1 MHLRPYVLLAL
12 FAAACQAEPQPAP
25 VAAPVEVRAPAPA
38 AETLFD
44 GATLANWDGDPR
56 FWRVENGCIV
66 GESTTTNPCN
76 ATTYLLWRGGALE
89 DFELELDFRL
99 TGGNS
104 GVQFRSED
112 RGGWQVAGFQADL
125 EDGPNWSGCLYEQDG
140 AGVVATRGEEVL
152 LDGNGARK
160 ERFGDAAKL
169 LELVKP
175 REWNRYRISA
185 RGERVELSING
196 TLFTSV
202 VDLRPERRLA
212 GLLALQLH
220 QGPPMK
226 AEYRNFELRRLPKA
240 DARAVVAPAPKP
252 AVASDG
258 AHRISPNFQ
267 GTKPNWI
274 WSSADSPDWDTIVL
288 ARNFQLAT
296 PPVRT
301 LLRGSAD
308 NHVRV
313 FLNGQLA
320 LTNDDWAQALEV
332 DVSKLVKD
340 GDNELIAL
348 AWNEG
353 GIAAAWFELVAE
365 RDGARPLRV
374 LSDGSWTA
382 QRLSV
387 NTDRATWT
395 PATLDRARFS
405 PAHVVGGFGMA
416 PWGSLAFAAPAA
428 VADERALPAEDLV
441 LLPGFRAELLYSVPK
456 AQQGSWVSLCE
467 DPAGRFYTSDQ
478 YGGLFRI
485 SVGATAAETKVEP
498 VPIELGSAH
507 GLCWAFDSLYAV
519 VSESSGRDNGLYR
532 VRDTDGDD
540 VLDNVQLLR
549 KFEGGGEH
557 GPHAVVLSPDGTGL
571 WIVGGNHTPLPE
583 PIDVYL
589 RPKNWAEDILLP
601 RIEDPNG
608 HAVGIRAPGGWIVV
622 TDSEAKRWTL
632 FCAGFRN
639 AYDIAFN
646 TDGELFTFDSDM
658 EWDIGTPWYQP
669 TRIFHCV
676 SGADYGW
683 RGGPGKMPPDYP
695 DTWPSVVDIGMSSP
709 TGVTFGTGAKFPQK
723 YQRAMFA
730 LDWAYGKVYAVHMEP
745 KGSTYT
751 GSFEEFASGRPF
763 PVTDIVIGKDGAMY
777 ITTGGRRTQSGLYRI
792 TWAGAPEAV
801 DSVAAGRSQQAM
813 PDFELRHAC
822 EDAYAGSSGNDFE
835 STEAAE
841 VLSGYL
847 SSGRGFT
854 ARAARL
860 ALQNFDPKHWYDGAV
875 IGNTQALIALLNT
888 HPQEYGGAVV
898 DALEASFQSPGE
910 LKLVEKLRVTALA
923 LCRAPQ
929 TKDAL
934 VARVRPLLEKLY
946 PYGSARIDR
955 ELLQVLVALDSPRAL
970 VPALDVLESNA
981 PQEERIW
988 AAYCLRVAG
997 AGWTPELRERQFRG
1011 LASLLE
1017 VAKGGHSLR
1026 KYIEEIRRQSAEFLD
1041 DDTHALVA
1049 PFLEAPKP
1057 VVAAAAA
1064 KVEPMKFVRNWTR
1077 DDLAGFVKEPLVA
1090 RNFER
1095 GRELFT
1101 RARCAEC
1108 HRMAGEGGGTGPDLT
1123 GAGSRFSRSDWLDNL
1138 LEPSKVISDQYQDT
1152 EVLTTDGEL
1161 YVGRIERDDAT
1172 GITLRRLPP
1181 QEDTIDLAREQI
1193 ERRRLYPYS
1202 RMPAGLLDVLSEDDV
1217 RDLAAYVLSGAN
1229 AASPEFSKP

>member
-1 MHLRPYVLLAL
+1 MHRRPLVLLAL
-12 FAAACQAEPQPAP
+12 LAAACQGEPQPAP
-25 VAAPVEVRAPAPA
+25 TPAPVEVRAPAPA
-38 AETLFD
+38 AEALFD

-66 GESTTTNPCN
+66 GESTTANPCN
-76 ATTYLLWRGGALE
+76 ATTYLLWRGTPLE
-89 DFELELDFRL
+89 DFELALDFRL

-125 EDGPNWSGCLYEQDG
+125 EDGPSWTGCLYEQDG

-160 ERFGDAAKL
+160 ERFGDGAKL

-175 REWNRYRISA
+175 REWNRYRIVA

-212 GLLALQLH
+212 GLVALQLH

-226 AEYRNFELRRLPKA
+226 TEFRNFELKRLPKSV
-240 DARAVVAPAPKP
+240 ARAVVAPTPKP
-252 AVASDG
+252 EAAATG
-258 AHRISPNFQ
+258 AQRFSPNYQ

-274 WSSADSPDWDTIVL
+274 WSNPESPDWDTVVL
-288 ARNFQLAT
+288 ARRFELAT

-313 FLNGQLA
+313 FLNGKLA

-332 DVSKLVKD
+332 DVSKLVQD
-340 GDNELIAL
+340 GDNELVAL

-353 GIAAAWFELVAE
+353 GQAAAWFELVAE

-382 QRLSV
+382 QRLSIH
-387 NTDRATWT
+387 TDRATWT
-395 PATLDRARFS
+395 PASLDRARFS
-405 PAHVVGGFGMA
+405 PAHVVGAFGMA
-416 PWGSLAFAAPAA
+416 PWGLLTFGSPAI
-428 VADERALPAEDLV
+428 VAQEHALPAEDLV

-456 AQQGSWVSLCE
+456 AQEGSWVSLCE

-478 YGGLFRI
+478 YGGMFRI
-485 SVGATAAETKVEP
+485 TVGATAADTKVEP
-498 VPIELGSAH
+498 VPLEIGSAQ

-519 VSESSGRDNGLYR
+519 VSESSGGDNGLYR
-532 VRDTDGDD
+532 LRDTNGDD
-540 VLDNVQLLR
+540 VLDEVKLLR
-549 KFEGGGEH
+549 AMGSGGEH
-557 GPHAVVLSPDGTGL
+557 GPHAVIPGQNGAL

-583 PIDVYL
+583 PIDAYL

-709 TGVTFGTGAKFPQK
+709 TGVTFGTGAKFPFK

-730 LDWAYGKVYAVHMEP
+730 LDWAYGKIYAVHMEP

-751 GSFEEFASGRPF
+751 GKFEEFASGRPF
-763 PVTDIVIGKDGAMY
+763 PVTDVVIAKDGAMY
-777 ITTGGRRTQSGLYRI
+777 VTTGGRRTQSGLYRI
-792 TWAGAPEAV
+792 TWTGAPGELV
-801 DSVAAGRSQQAM
+801 AM
-813 PDFELRHAC
+813 PTVRSKEITAAVERRRYAEFLHDGQRYDGFVEQERVEFLANASTWGDPFERR
-822 EDAYAGSSGNDFE
+822 
-835 STEAAE
+835 AE
-841 VLSGYL
+841 
-847 SSGRGFT
+847 
-854 ARAARL
+854 RL
-860 ALQNFDPKHWYDGAV
+860 ALQAADPELWFKGGD
-875 IGNTQALIALLNT
+875 NTQQLIALLNT
-888 HPQEYGGAVV
+888 HPEEYGDAVV
-898 DALEASFQSPGE
+898 NALETSFQSPSRE
-910 LKLVEKLRVTALA
+910 ILVEKLRVTALA

-929 TKDAL
+929 TKEAL

-955 ELLQVLVALDSPRAL
+955 ELLQVLVALDSPHAL

-997 AGWTPELRERQFRG
+997 AGWTPELRLRQFRG
-1011 LASLLE
+1011 LASLLA

-1041 DDTHALVA
+1041 DETHELVA

-1057 VVAAAAA
+1057 VAASAPA
-1064 KVEPMKFVRNWTR
+1064 VEPMKFVRTWTR
-1077 DDLAGFVKEPLVA
+1077 EELGTFVREPLVA

-1161 YVGRIERDDAT
+1161 YVGRIERDDAS

-1229 AASPEFSKP
+1229 PASPEFSKP

>member
-1 MHLRPYVLLAL
+1 MHRRPLVLLAL
-12 FAAACQAEPQPAP
+12 LAAACQGEPQPAP
-25 VAAPVEVRAPAPA
+25 TPAPVEVRAPAPA
-38 AETLFD
+38 VEALFD

-66 GESTTTNPCN
+66 GESTTANPCN
-76 ATTYLLWRGGALE
+76 ATTYLLWRGTPLE
-89 DFELELDFRL
+89 DFELALDFRL

-112 RGGWQVAGFQADL
+112 RGNWQVAGFQADL

-160 ERFGDAAKL
+160 ERFGDGAKL

-175 REWNRYRISA
+175 REWNRYVIRA

-220 QGPPMK
+220 AGPPMK
-226 AEYRNFELRRLPKA
+226 AEYRNFELKRLPKA

-252 AVASDG
+252 ETATPEAQ
-258 AHRISPNFQ
+258 RFSPNYQ

-274 WSSADSPDWDTIVL
+274 WSSAQSPDSDTVVL

-320 LTNDDWAQALEV
+320 LTNDDWSKALEV

-340 GDNELIAL
+340 GDNELVAL

-353 GIAAAWFELVAE
+353 GPAGAWFELVAE
-365 RDGARPLRV
+365 RDGARPLRL

-387 NTDRATWT
+387 NAERATWT
-395 PATLDRARFS
+395 PATLDRTRFS

-416 PWGSLAFAAPAA
+416 PWGSLSFGSPAQ
-428 VADERALPAEDLV
+428 EPTEHALPAEELV

-456 AQQGSWVSLCE
+456 AQEGSWVSLCE

-485 SVGATAAETKVEP
+485 TVGATAADTSVEP
-498 VPIELGSAH
+498 VPLEIGSAQ

-519 VSESSGRDNGLYR
+519 VSESSGGENGLYR
-532 VRDTDGDD
+532 IRDTNGDD
-540 VLDNVQLLR
+540 VLDEVKLLR
-549 KFEGGGEH
+549 AMGSGGEH
-557 GPHAVVLSPDGTGL
+557 GPHAVILGADGSL

-583 PIDVYL
+583 PIDSFS
-589 RPKNWAEDILLP
+589 RPRNWAEDLLEP

-608 HAVGIRAPGGWIVV
+608 HAVGIRAPAGWVV
-622 TDSEAKRWTL
+622 RTDAEGKRWDL
-632 FCAGFRN
+632 WACGFRN
-639 AYDIAFN
+639 AYDIAFDN
-646 TDGELFTFDSDM
+646 EGELFTFDSDM
-658 EWDIGTPWYQP
+658 EWDMGAPWYRP
-669 TRIFHCV
+669 TRIFHV
-676 SGADYGW
+676 VRGADFGW
-683 RGGPGKMPPDYP
+683 RGGPGKMPPTYP
-695 DTWPSVVDIGMSSP
+695 DTWPSVVDIGASSP
-709 TGVTFGTGAKFPQK
+709 TGITFGYGAKFPPR
-723 YQRAMFA
+723 YQRALFA
-730 LDWAYGKVYAVHMEP
+730 LDWAYGKVYAVHLEP
-745 KGSTYT
+745 SGSTYT
-751 GSFEEFASGRPF
+751 GSFEEFVSGRPF
-763 PVTDIVIGKDGAMY
+763 PVTDVVISRDGAMY

-792 TWAGAPEAV
+792 T
-801 DSVAAGRSQQAM
+801 S
-813 PDFELRHAC
+813 
-822 EDAYAGSSGNDFE
+822 SSGDVDARVE
-835 STEAAE
+835 REAAE
-841 VLSGYL
+841 
-847 SSGRGFT
+847 T
-854 ARAARL
+854 ARATRPRRTLRRSIESLLGTGQAVSEDLVLALNSGDRFAASAARVALEQRPLDQWAQLEPTTQPGLVQTCVALAHSGGEAGRALLLQHLARL
-860 ALQNFDPKHWYDGAV
+860 DYTDADEAGR
-875 IGNTQALIALLNT
+875 I
-888 HPQEYGGAVV
+888 AVV
-898 DALEASFQSPGE
+898 RAHHLAAIRLGLTGADAEAIAQRFEP
-910 LKLVEKLRVTALA
+910 
-923 LCRAPQ
+923 
-929 TKDAL
+929 
-934 VARVRPLLEKLY
+934 LY
-946 PYGSARIDR
+946 PSGSAAVDR
-955 ELLQVLVALDSPRAL
+955 ELLQLLVSLGSPSAL

-981 PQEERIW
+981 SQEERIW

-997 AGWTPELRERQFRG
+997 AGWTPELRLRQFRG
-1011 LASLLE
+1011 LASLLA
-1017 VAKGGHSLR
+1017 VAKGGYSLR

-1041 DDTHALVA
+1041 DEAHELVA

-1057 VVAAAAA
+1057 VAASAPA
-1064 KVEPMKFVRNWTR
+1064 VEPMKFVRTWTR
-1077 DDLAGFVKEPLVA
+1077 EELGTFVREPLVA

-1161 YVGRIERDDAT
+1161 YVGRIERDDAS

-1193 ERRRLYPYS
+1193 ERRRLYPFS

-1217 RDLAAYVLSGAN
+1217 RDLGAYVLSGAN
-1229 AASPEFSKP
+1229 PASPEFSKP